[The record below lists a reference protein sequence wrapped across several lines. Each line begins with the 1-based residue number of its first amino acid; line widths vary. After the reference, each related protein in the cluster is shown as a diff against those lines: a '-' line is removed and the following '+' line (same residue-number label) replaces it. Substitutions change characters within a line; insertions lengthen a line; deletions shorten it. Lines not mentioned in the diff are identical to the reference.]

1 MRIDIV
7 NGSVVTGDGKTVLEN
22 TSVTVKDCVIAEL
35 PKVSYIPY
43 NAYADEVINARGGYI
58 IPGIINIHAHGVS
71 FGPFFPYAWKG
82 LSADRILAN
91 LDNHLLQGETTIL
104 STDGFPLPYE
114 VDAINKIHPMN
125 VKMCT
130 NHTPKSLKAAELIA
144 GEGLTEWNRK
154 FSAEEA
160 VAAGAVAFGEVGS
173 PGTAYGTAE
182 KGRKIGRPI
191 PAQYAEALDNAVTS
205 GDDAEIGKV
214 LAEAALKELT
224 IAEAKKLVEET
235 SIIPIQSC
243 CDAIRESASY
253 VKKMGVPVLVHSEP
267 GMKEA
272 ILEVAKEVGP
282 KLIALHTNHGFTL
295 DGSLK
300 LAREL
305 KNLGS
310 IVEIVTADSF
320 GAKQLKKNPEITFAL
335 LKEGLVDVITTD
347 FIGGYH
353 DPILLV
359 LQKAIEAGILT
370 LPQAIQMATTA
381 AARVVPGVA
390 PNRGLIQ
397 PGKAADLCV
406 VDKDDISKVRY
417 VIIAGRIVV
426 EDGRIVC

>member
-82 LSADRILAN
+82 LSANRILAN
-91 LDNHLLQGETTIL
+91 LDNHLLQGTTTIL

-114 VDAINKIHPMN
+114 VDAINKMHPVN

-160 VAAGAVAFGEVGS
+160 VATGAVAFGEVGS

-182 KGRKIGRPI
+182 KGKKIGRPI
-191 PAQYAEALDNAVTS
+191 PAQYAEALDSAVTS

-214 LAEAALKELT
+214 LAEAGLKELT
-224 IAEAKKLVEET
+224 IAGAKKLVEET

-243 CDAIRESASY
+243 CDAIRESANY
-253 VKKMGVPVLVHSEP
+253 VKKMGLPVLVHSEP

-272 ILEVAKEVGP
+272 ILEVAKKVGP

-295 DGSLK
+295 DESLK

-370 LPQAIQMATTA
+370 LPQAIQMATDA
-381 AARVVPGVA
+381 AARAVPGVA

-406 VDKDDISKVRY
+406 VDRDDISKVRY

-426 EDGRIVC
+426 EDGGIVC